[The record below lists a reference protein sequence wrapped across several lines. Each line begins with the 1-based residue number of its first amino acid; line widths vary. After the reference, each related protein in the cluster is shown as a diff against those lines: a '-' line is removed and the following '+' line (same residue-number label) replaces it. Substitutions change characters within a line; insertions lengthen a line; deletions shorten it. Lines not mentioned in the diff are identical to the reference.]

1 MDTVI
6 AVDSIIAD
14 ESGPTGPRYV
24 GLGAGRILSISDR
37 KPSVGTD
44 VRYIDGAGCTLVP
57 GLIDAHVH
65 LAGVIR
71 PDRRLVDTESR
82 LAADALDV
90 ASALGRIAAGGIT
103 GLRDCGFPN
112 HSIFA
117 VRMAA
122 ERGQFLA
129 PRMTLSG
136 RAICAVGGHGAS
148 VSTEVDGPD
157 ATRRAVRTELK
168 AGAEWIKLM
177 VTGGTATPGEAV
189 TDVQL
194 TLDEMSVAVAEAH
207 ARGRKVSA
215 HCSNTEGTHLALIA
229 GVDSI
234 EHGIDLDDEC
244 VGLMVKRSVWLSS
257 TVRCTQIE
265 GEAGPDSRIPVYI
278 REKAG
283 AIYRQQMQS
292 FQRALAAGVPIV
304 ASTDAEQPY
313 LPLSAASLVDE
324 LVVLVS
330 LGMEPLAAIGAAT
343 WQAATM
349 LGWAGSVGRV
359 RPDMAADLLLVEG
372 NPLDDLHVLAHPR
385 EVFVAGRRASEVDRA
400 EEGDRE

>member
-6 AVDSIIAD
+6 AVDSVIAD
-14 ESGPTGPRYV
+14 ETGPTGPRYV
-24 GLGAGRILSISDR
+24 RLGAGRILSISER
-37 KPSVGTD
+37 KPDVGAD
-44 VRYIDGAGCTLVP
+44 VQYIDGVGCTLVP
-57 GLIDAHVH
+57 GLIDSHVH
-65 LAGVIR
+65 LAGVLR
-71 PDRRLVDTESR
+71 SDGRLVDVESR

-90 ASALGRIAAGGIT
+90 ARALSRIAAGGIT

-112 HSIFA
+112 HSVFA
-117 VRMAA
+117 VRIAA

-129 PRMTLSG
+129 PRMALSG
-136 RAICAVGGHGAS
+136 RAICATGGHGAS
-148 VSTEVDGPD
+148 LSTEVDGPD
-157 ATRRAVRTELK
+157 ATRRAVRSELK

-194 TLDEMSVAVAEAH
+194 TIDEMSVAVAEAH

-215 HCSNTEGTHLALIA
+215 HCSNSEGTRLALVA

-234 EHGIDLDDEC
+234 EHGIALDDES
-244 VGLMVKRSVWLSS
+244 VELMVERRVWLSS

-265 GEAGPDSRIPVYI
+265 GEAGPDSGIPAFI

-283 AIYRQQMQS
+283 PIYRQQMQS

-313 LPLSAASLVDE
+313 FALSAASLVDE
-324 LVVLVS
+324 LAVLVS
-330 LGMEPLAAIGAAT
+330 LGMEPMAAIGAAT

-359 RPDMAADLLLVEG
+359 RPDLAADLLLVEG
-372 NPLDDLHVLAHPR
+372 NPLVDLHLLARPR
-385 EVFVAGRRASEVDRA
+385 EVFVAGRRAGELQSVD
-400 EEGDRE
+400 EGERE